1 MSRIEKALEKAA
13 KLREAGVELPA
24 RQVVPVVP
32 VAEKN
37 CDFRRSLQAEPLQ
50 VRDSSLVCALPGQ
63 HPAAEEYKKLKSL
76 ILQRTRGEAFR
87 NTLLISSC
95 VSEEGKS
102 MTALNLAVT
111 MARDYDHTV
120 LLVDGD
126 LRRPT
131 LHKLLNIE
139 PQFGLLQCLKEDL
152 PLERALIKTGLGK
165 LVLLPAGGVADDPAE
180 LLSSTRMRSLVAEL
194 KNRYPE
200 RYVIFDT
207 PPALLFADAQVL
219 AGMVDSLLFVV
230 REGKAKSAQVTEA
243 LSGFQDTKLLG
254 VVYNDAA
261 QLQRSQRY
269 HYYY

>member
-13 KLREAGVELPA
+13 MLRDTGAESPA
-24 RQVVPVVP
+24 RPVVP

-37 CDFRRSLQAEPLQ
+37 GNLRRSLQAEPLQ
-50 VRDSSLVCALPGQ
+50 IQDSSLVSALPGP

-76 ILQRTRGEAFR
+76 VLQRTRGETFR

-131 LHKLLNIE
+131 LHKSLNID
-139 PQFGLLQCLKEDL
+139 PQVGLLQCLKEDL

-165 LVLLPAGGVADDPAE
+165 LVLLPAGGVAEDPAE

-194 KNRYPE
+194 KHRYPE

-230 REGKAKSAQVTEA
+230 REGKAKPAQITEA
-243 LSGFQDTKLLG
+243 LAAFQETNLLG
-254 VVYNDAA
+254 VVYNDAS
-261 QLQRSQRY
+261 LQQRNQRY
-269 HYYY
+269 QYYY